1 MLQIA
6 EHISLKPYHTFH
18 IEVYAKYF
26 VEVKSVADLLKL
38 MDTTIYKE
46 YPNLIMGG
54 GSNLLF
60 CKDYEG
66 LIIKNTIK
74 GIELLNEDDTYVYI
88 KANAGEVWHELV
100 QYCIEKGYG
109 GIENLSLIP
118 GCVGAAPMQNI
129 GAYGIEIKEVIQE
142 VHALHKDSKQIEIFS
157 NEACQ
162 FAYRESVF
170 KRALK
175 NQYIILSVVLKL
187 TKKPLL
193 NTSYGAIQAA
203 LAAKNIEH
211 PSIKEVS
218 EAVIAI
224 RSSKLPNPAVLGN
237 AGSFFKNPEITKEA
251 FEVFSKQFPTAP
263 FYPSINEQVKIPA
276 GWLIEQ
282 CGWKGKVIGNTG
294 AHKEQALVLVNYG
307 NAQGNEIY
315 NLALAI
321 QQSVKEKF
329 NIEIEPEV
337 NIYI

>member
-1 MLQIA
+1 MLTIL

-26 VEVKSVADLLKL
+26 VEVKSIDDILEL
-38 MDTTIYKE
+38 MELPIYKS
-46 YPNLIMGG
+46 YPNLIIGG

-66 LIIKNTIK
+66 LIIKNAIK
-74 GIELLNEDDTYVYI
+74 GIEVIREDHDDVYL

-100 QYCIEKGYG
+100 IYCIEHGFG

-129 GAYGIEIKEVIQE
+129 GAYGIEIKELIHE
-142 VHALHKDSKQIEIFS
+142 VHALHKNTKQIEIFS

-162 FAYRESVF
+162 FGYRESVF

-175 NQYIILSVVLKL
+175 DQYIILSVVLKL
-187 TKKPLL
+187 TKKPQL

-203 LAAKNIEH
+203 LAAKNIVQ

-224 RSSKLPNPAVLGN
+224 RSSKLPNPDVLGN
-237 AGSFFKNPEITKEA
+237 AGSFFKNPEISKEA
-251 FEVFSKQFPTAP
+251 FDIFNKQFPTAP
-263 FYPSINEQVKIPA
+263 YYLSSNELVKIPA

-282 CGWKGKVIGNTG
+282 CGWKGKIVGKTG
-294 AHKEQALVLVNYG
+294 AHKDQALVLVNYG

-315 NLALAI
+315 ALALAI

-329 NIEIEPEV
+329 HIDIEPEV
-337 NIYI
+337 NIYK